1 MNSENTHQIVKKL
14 RIAFSCVGFPIRSE
28 TFILN
33 QIVDL
38 IDKGHHV
45 DIFPYVKCESD
56 NPHGKYVEYKLS
68 EKTFPSGPTP
78 TSFIARLK
86 IFVLFAIHN
95 PSKIIQL
102 IRLLN
107 FFKFGKAA
115 FNLTLFLSAKP
126 YLEKDPYDIYHG
138 HFGESGV
145 ALVKLKQ
152 AGVIKGKI
160 VTTFHGYDA
169 HFTDQDL
176 IEKRKFYDELF
187 QNGEWFTANS
197 QYTRKKIC
205 TLGCLEEKA
214 VRIPVG
220 LNTMKYSVEH
230 RQYNIK
236 NKLNIVSVGRLIT
249 VKGYS
254 YGIEAIWHLLNLGF
268 VDIQYLIVGSGEL
281 ESDLQKQIENLG
293 LEFYVKLMGSK
304 SQEEIIEIMSQSD
317 VFLHPAISDNDGR
330 QEAQGLVLQEAQAME
345 MAVVATRTGG
355 IPDGVIENET
365 AILVDE
371 KDSVAIANALKKFI
385 EDKELISRFGKRGR
399 KYVEKHFDIA
409 KLNERLVELYLS

>member
-1 MNSENTHQIVKKL
+1 VQNFVNNHNPKL

-45 DIFPYVKCESD
+45 DVFPYVKCESD
-56 NPHGKYVEYKLS
+56 NPHAKYVEYGLG

-78 TSFIARLK
+78 ASLVTRLK
-86 IFVLFAIHN
+86 IFALFAIHN
-95 PSKIIQL
+95 PSKIIHL

-126 YLEKDPYDIYHG
+126 YLEKEPYDIYHG
-138 HFGESGV
+138 HFGESV
-145 ALVKLKQ
+145 VSLVKLKK
-152 AGVIKGKI
+152 AGIIKGKI
-160 VTTFHGYDA
+160 ITTFHGYDA

-176 IEKRKFYDELF
+176 IEKRMFYKELF
-187 QNGEWFTANS
+187 KYGDWFSVNS
-197 QYTRKKIC
+197 EYTRKKIC
-205 TLGCLEEKA
+205 TLGCLEAKA
-214 VRIPVG
+214 VRMPVG
-220 LNTMKYSVEH
+220 LNTTKYSVCN
-230 RQYNIK
+230 RQYFIK

-249 VKGYS
+249 VKGFC
-254 YGIEAIWHLLNLGF
+254 YGIEAIRQLVISGF
-268 VDIQYLIVGSGEL
+268 EDIQYFIVGSGEL

-293 LEFYVKLMGSK
+293 LKSHVKLMGSK

-317 VFLHPAISDNDGR
+317 VFLHPAITDNDGR

-365 AILVDE
+365 AILVEE

-385 EDKELISRFGKRGR
+385 EDKELTSRFGKKGR
-399 KYVEKHFDIA
+399 KYVEKHFDITN
-409 KLNERLVELYLS
+409 LNERLVELYLS